1 MQPMNFRKDTE
12 SILYSRC
19 NCMNEKQVF
28 PLDKVGK
35 DLPGRGANGQ
45 RHRLEEE
52 WDISNDYGKFVVIL
66 GQ

>member
-12 SILYSRC
+12 SVQYSRY

-28 PLDKVGK
+28 PLDKAGK

-45 RHRLEEE
+45 R
-52 WDISNDYGKFVVIL
+52 GT
-66 GQ
+66 QT